1 MVKTNDLKTVVVN
14 GISYNYFFKGEK
26 CDSCGN
32 PRYRVFIIDPDG
44 PAVYETILKTYCLQE
59 AVRIYIEFELERD
72 LEK

>member
-1 MVKTNDLKTVVVN
+1 MVKTNDLKNVVVN

-44 PAVYETILKTYCLQE
+44 PAVYERIFTTYCLE
-59 AVRIYIEFELERD
+59 STLANYIENYLEED
-72 LEK
+72 